1 MPGLLLRDG
10 GINMHG
16 IITMLRA
23 LRYDLEKEGHEDLLE
38 EYEDT
43 ICTAEDLLMDSMKEG
58 W

>member
-1 MPGLLLRDG
+1 
-10 GINMHG
+10 MHG

-38 EYEDT
+38 QYEDT
-43 ICTAEDLLMDSMKEG
+43 LCNAEDLLMDSMENG

>member
-1 MPGLLLRDG
+1 
-10 GINMHG
+10 MHG

-23 LRYDLEKEGHEDLLE
+23 LRFELEKLEDDTLII

-43 ICTAEDLLMDSMKEG
+43 LCNAEDLLMDSMNEG